1 MKTVNVTL
9 ILSLIAAGVLL
20 VLAAVAF
27 SGMLVLSALQGSVD
41 LSRPAGEIGDVEGY
55 ALIIG
60 GLGWAIA
67 AFGSLLF
74 GVFAILLAVCGF
86 LLILFAVIARAVYA
100 PQGGRLTAH
109 RVLMAIVCLGMAAGD
124 SRCCRPAST
133 SRLFRRSC
141 SASRTSRTRP
151 CARFSRSRRAST
163 ACSFA
168 ARRSRRIR
176 SRPPCEPPKTNSAPR
191 SRQRARGALICL

>member
-27 SGMLVLSALQGSVD
+27 AGMLVMSALQGSVD

-55 ALIIG
+55 ALILG

-109 RVLMAIVCLGMAAGD
+109 RVLMAIVCLGMAAGGFTVLSAGVNFQAVSQILFGLAYLAD
-124 SRCCRPAST
+124 AAVCAFLTFTPRVNGV
-133 SRLFRRSC
+133 LFRR
-141 SASRTSRTRP
+141 AP
-151 CARFSRSRRAST
+151 QPED
-163 ACSFA
+163 SF
-168 ARRSRRIR
+168 
-176 SRPPCEPPKTNSAPR
+176 PPAV
-191 SRQRARGALICL
+191 

>member
-27 SGMLVLSALQGSVD
+27 AGMLAMSALQGSVD

-55 ALIIG
+55 ALILG

-67 AFGSLLF
+67 GFGALLL
-74 GVFAILLAVCGF
+74 GVFAVLLALCGF
-86 LLILFAVIARAVYA
+86 LLALFAVIARAVYA

-109 RVLMAIVCLGMAAGD
+109 RVLMAIVCLGMAAGGFTVLSSGID
-124 SRCCRPAST
+124 AGSFSQILFGLAYLADAAVCAFLTFTPRVNGV
-133 SRLFRRSC
+133 LFRR
-141 SASRTSRTRP
+141 
-151 CARFSRSRRAST
+151 
-163 ACSFA
+163 
-168 ARRSRRIR
+168 
-176 SRPPCEPPKTNSAPR
+176 APR
-191 SRQRARGALICL
+191 PEDSFPPAV